1 MTTPPRASELLP
13 RNAEWARRTANT
25 DPDFIG
31 GLKSQ
36 GPRVLWIGCV
46 DSRVPEATICDCTPG
61 DILTHRNM
69 ANIVTPDDESAQA
82 AIQFAVES
90 LRVQDIVVVGHSM
103 CGGVTEAW
111 RLSRKPVVPTD
122 TPIQRW
128 LRPLIALSK
137 ELGLDQ
143 LALEDRAKAVR
154 ILTEENVRRQV
165 SNISNHKSVQDAWDK
180 ENLAG
185 GRKLQIHGWLFQMET
200 AVLVDVTGPF
210 PEAPIGN
217 L

>member
-69 ANIVTPDDESAQA
+69 ANIVPPDDESAQA
-82 AIQFAVES
+82 AIQFAVEI
-90 LRVQDIVVVGHSM
+90 LGVQDIVVVGHSK
-103 CGGVTEAW
+103 CGGVRTAW
-111 RLSRKPVVPTD
+111 DLSRKSVVPTD

-128 LRPLIALSK
+128 LRPLIELSK
-137 ELGLDQ
+137 DLGLDQ
-143 LALEDRAKAVR
+143 LAPEDKAKALR
-154 ILTEENVRRQV
+154 TLTEQNVRRQV
-165 SNISNHKSVQDAWDK
+165 LNISNHKSVQA
-180 ENLAG
+180 AG
-185 GRKLQIHGWLFQMET
+185 KRLQIHGWLFQMET